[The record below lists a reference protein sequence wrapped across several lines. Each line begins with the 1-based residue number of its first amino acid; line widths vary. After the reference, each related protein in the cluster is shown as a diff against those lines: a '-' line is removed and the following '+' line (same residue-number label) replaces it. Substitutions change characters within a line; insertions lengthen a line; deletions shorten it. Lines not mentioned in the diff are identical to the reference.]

1 VIADIRTRGTDA
13 TINLGDNL
21 AGPLWPRETAE
32 YLATL
37 GLPTVRGNHD
47 RWLIECDA
55 ASLSATDRFARAALT
70 PEQRRAQHA
79 LPACIEPGE
88 GVLAVHGTPADDSSF
103 LTEVIHCDRLVP
115 APRQLIAQRLGD
127 AMSRQ
132 VVLCG
137 HSHRQSAMQ
146 VPGGPLILNPGS
158 IGCPV
163 FADVPSSGGLEFRSP
178 HARYAI
184 LTQRGKRWSVEF
196 HALDYDWDQ
205 AAFRARE
212 MGFAHWAEALVT
224 GAVS

>member
-1 VIADIRTRGTDA
+1 VIADIRTRGTDV

-32 YLATL
+32 FLDTL

-47 RWLIECDA
+47 RWLLDCDA
-55 ASLSATDRFARAALT
+55 AGLSATDRFACAALT
-70 PEQRRAQHA
+70 MEQRRVQHA
-79 LPACIEPGE
+79 LPTFIEPAD

-103 LTEVIHCDRLVP
+103 LTEEIHRDRMIP
-115 APRQLIAQRLGD
+115 APRELIVQRLGA
-127 AMSRQ
+127 AMARQ

-146 VPGGPLILNPGS
+146 VPDGPLILNPGS
-158 IGCPV
+158 VGCPV
-163 FADVPSSGGLEFRSP
+163 FADVPSSCGLELRSP

-196 HALDYDWDQ
+196 HALDYDWDE
-205 AAFRARE
+205 AACRARD
-212 MGFAHWAEALVT
+212 MGFANWAEGLVT
-224 GAVS
+224 GAVT